1 MKTQN
6 QANPTQ
12 CYTTI
17 PQTHLHFHKTQHKNK
32 LPEAQRM
39 KEKKNALFHISCK
52 EEMGRVTK
60 FNNISPFFHLLV
72 FLETSEKTP
81 IQNPSPTTRKP
92 SNVPRINHLFAPY
105 KNQSFNRD
113 QQKEEKQSKTL
124 GHCSLRSVFLS
135 ISRERREVSRDLP
148 ANREKREK
156 QREKKKREK
165 ARVKKTA
172 LKRPF
177 YRRTLPLG
185 SLSSLFNPTP
195 G

>member
-17 PQTHLHFHKTQHKNK
+17 PQTHLHFHKTQHKDTLQESK
-32 LPEAQRM
+32 KHPEAQKM
-39 KEKKNALFHISCK
+39 KEKQNALFSHARK
-52 EEMGRVTK
+52 KWGMK
-60 FNNISPFFHLLV
+60 FNDISPFFHFFE

-81 IQNPSPTTRKP
+81 IQTHLQQQKKP
-92 SNVPRINHLFAPY
+92 SNVPRINHLFGPY

-124 GHCSLRSVFLS
+124 GHCSLRSLFLS
-135 ISRERREVSRDLP
+135 ISRERREVSRDLQ
-148 ANREKREK
+148 ANRERD
-156 QREKKKREK
+156 REKKKKKMKKKEKEK

-177 YRRTLPLG
+177 L
-185 SLSSLFNPTP
+185 
-195 G
+195 